1 MKQPTAQLK
10 KATLLFC
17 VLPFAWSLLIVSCRD
32 NTGPLAADASV
43 GYCPV
48 CNMKVKSGDQ
58 WASEIV
64 YSDNTK
70 LMFETPGDLMTFYSA
85 PEMYKVTEAQKNKA
99 NIAKIILKDFK
110 TKQLIDARQAKLVYK
125 SEVKGPM
132 GRDFIAFGNE
142 KDADDFAAANGG
154 TVLGLDQ
161 VTAEM
166 VKNLRKN

>member
-1 MKQPTAQLK
+1 MMKQPVARAKRLP
-10 KATLLFC
+10 LLF
-17 VLPFAWSLLIVSCRD
+17 VLPFALSLLVVSCGD
-32 NTGPLAADASV
+32 KGGPLPADASV

-64 YSDNTK
+64 YADNTK

-85 PEMYKVTEAQKNKA
+85 PEAYKVTEAQKSKA
-99 NIAKIILKDFK
+99 NIAKIILKDYK
-110 TKQLIDARQAKLVYK
+110 TKELIDARMAKLVYK

-132 GRDFIAFGNE
+132 GRDFIAFGKE
-142 KDADDFAAANGG
+142 QDAEAFAAANGG
-154 TVLGLDQ
+154 TVMGLDE
-161 VTAEM
+161 VTPEM